1 MLLGKWTGTQK
12 LQAAGNLWL
21 NAASVFTA
29 YLGRAASFSKDKLG
43 IGSLSSM
50 FRLQSTSNSLTC
62 LPLEKNGS
70 DLKLSR
76 ICKCITILEEHL
88 SKSL

>member
-12 LQAAGNLWL
+12 SQAAGDLWL

-29 YLGRAASFSKDKLG
+29 YLGRAVSFSKDKPG
-43 IGSLSSM
+43 IGSVSSM

-62 LPLEKNGS
+62 LPVEKNGS
-70 DLKLSR
+70 DLKLYR
-76 ICKCITILEEHL
+76 ISSALPYLRNT
-88 SKSL
+88 

>member
-1 MLLGKWTGTQK
+1 MDWFWGRCIWEKWTGAQK
-12 LQAAGNLWL
+12 SQAASDLQL

-29 YLGRAASFSKDKLG
+29 YLGRAVSFSKDKPG

-62 LPLEKNGS
+62 LPPEK
-70 DLKLSR
+70 
-76 ICKCITILEEHL
+76 EWF
-88 SKSL
+88 